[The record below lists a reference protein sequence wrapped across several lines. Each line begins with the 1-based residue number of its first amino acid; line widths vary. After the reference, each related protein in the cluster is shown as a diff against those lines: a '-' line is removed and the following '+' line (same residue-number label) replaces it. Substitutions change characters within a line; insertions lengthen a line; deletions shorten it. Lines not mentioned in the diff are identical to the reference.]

1 MDAFRPHVIMGA
13 SKGGVYIVGLWRRGY
28 WRGPTVLINAHPT
41 CRQIPEEANVV
52 VAVGSNDEVFT
63 VWIVGHLVFT
73 VQAIRQEVDATSQ
86 NSTSTSSPTN
96 NESRIDSQ
104 LSPMLA
110 TVTLRP
116 EDTSRITLGDRAHG
130 GTIIQYVNC
139 SCALKPLEGSH
150 LMKIGPTDVSN
161 LASFSIAPL
170 WAKLLNHSG
179 AYTIS
184 VEPPR
189 SRYADYA
196 RVASGFAPALVALVL
211 ALYALPLALHQLWCH
226 TALSPVS
233 QAGGSEAASEAGA
246 TSSVASWVRHNS
258 AIPLEQVEEELQL
271 SMEPAQ
277 KMQDIRFT
285 MVMDKCFA
293 VQLSLLYFTGKFFAS
308 AFFTLPLV
316 QIVPKFV
323 IVTLMESL
331 LQAVSCGCVFHG
343 LKQTAAS
350 PLARPGAKCPTK
362 VNIKLASVLNEQLF
376 KTMVAYG
383 IVLANIM
390 IAIPRL
396 AGFLVE
402 LSNLKRLAL
411 EDSAFVINVL
421 NDFLLKMLFF
431 RFMLDA
437 SLQARMVRLHVEAAL
452 DKVLSVHKQTGT
464 EATPSHEGRIDTQKM
479 KTLHAY
485 IVKLV
490 IDVLPCLAT
499 IGMPAA
505 VFVVCSW
512 VSYVLFALKLFSG
525 SAISQMEYGTIQ
537 AILVEA
543 VAFEL
548 PAVACLFPL
557 TAVSDACDELRIR
570 LNTLRAVSG
579 ADDDK
584 HIRMTE
590 VYMQQENNG
599 QGMGFVMYGT
609 GMVVNKGM
617 DAHFGTWDLD
627 SIVYP
632 VQRPDLEA
640 LMHTGGQNKTFLYW
654 TADSG
659 RLPSGQI
666 SRQGDT
672 HNQES
677 LLHHD
682 VLPRLI
688 DATLCKEGPEM
699 HFHRTWKERLSR
711 ERNNAEL
718 WLGYSPE
725 QIMRL
730 WSTNGHQSGKHLHDV
745 PMGTE
750 EYRMVNAA
758 FKALPIE
765 QQAYILSPPETWA
778 PVRALRIQRVENGP
792 QGDASWKPYYKSLL
806 RSLEDQGVEFEP
818 GTHTCWAFHGC
829 NNEALESIV
838 NNPVCGFQPL
848 ASGTRSTTLW
858 GSGTY
863 FARDA
868 KYVADGGFCGAPNA
882 DGTRRIGACA
892 PRTSCWR

>member
-1 MDAFRPHVIMGA
+1 MKVIKMLEYPAIAGGKKRFTYYDFEKYFRKAVVAATPRPPSNLNRTTTRVFIIGPGFGNQLNPRQSRMVESAGYQIGWCFNIPNPELPNFPVEPYLDRLKSEMDAFRPHVIMGA

-52 VAVGSNDEVFT
+52 VAVGSNDE
-63 VWIVGHLVFT
+63 
-73 VQAIRQEVDATSQ
+73 
-86 NSTSTSSPTN
+86 
-96 NESRIDSQ
+96 
-104 LSPMLA
+104 
-110 TVTLRP
+110 
-116 EDTSRITLGDRAHG
+116 
-130 GTIIQYVNC
+130 
-139 SCALKPLEGSH
+139 
-150 LMKIGPTDVSN
+150 
-161 LASFSIAPL
+161 
-170 WAKLLNHSG
+170 
-179 AYTIS
+179 
-184 VEPPR
+184 
-189 SRYADYA
+189 
-196 RVASGFAPALVALVL
+196 
-211 ALYALPLALHQLWCH
+211 
-226 TALSPVS
+226 
-233 QAGGSEAASEAGA
+233 
-246 TSSVASWVRHNS
+246 
-258 AIPLEQVEEELQL
+258 
-271 SMEPAQ
+271 
-277 KMQDIRFT
+277 
-285 MVMDKCFA
+285 
-293 VQLSLLYFTGKFFAS
+293 
-308 AFFTLPLV
+308 
-316 QIVPKFV
+316 
-323 IVTLMESL
+323 
-331 LQAVSCGCVFHG
+331 
-343 LKQTAAS
+343 
-350 PLARPGAKCPTK
+350 
-362 VNIKLASVLNEQLF
+362 
-376 KTMVAYG
+376 
-383 IVLANIM
+383 
-390 IAIPRL
+390 
-396 AGFLVE
+396 
-402 LSNLKRLAL
+402 
-411 EDSAFVINVL
+411 
-421 NDFLLKMLFF
+421 
-431 RFMLDA
+431 
-437 SLQARMVRLHVEAAL
+437 
-452 DKVLSVHKQTGT
+452 
-464 EATPSHEGRIDTQKM
+464 
-479 KTLHAY
+479 
-485 IVKLV
+485 
-490 IDVLPCLAT
+490 
-499 IGMPAA
+499 
-505 VFVVCSW
+505 
-512 VSYVLFALKLFSG
+512 
-525 SAISQMEYGTIQ
+525 
-537 AILVEA
+537 
-543 VAFEL
+543 
-548 PAVACLFPL
+548 
-557 TAVSDACDELRIR
+557 
-570 LNTLRAVSG
+570 
-579 ADDDK
+579 
-584 HIRMTE
+584 
-590 VYMQQENNG
+590 
-599 QGMGFVMYGT
+599 
-609 GMVVNKGM
+609 
-617 DAHFGTWDLD
+617 
-627 SIVYP
+627 VYP

-882 DGTRRIGACA
+882 DGTRRMLMCLLIMGISCLGDPAHKGVLPFRHKPPHRYNSSVDCLASPEVMVIQQSGAA
-892 PRTSCWR
+892 MPAYVITFA